1 MVRDRLY
8 ELKSNSPYRD
18 DDDIGLDIEVT
29 TNLENDIENVLG
41 EFSDARRIVEEIRGN
56 TKSMKKLESEI
67 ATRVPTPPGA
77 MEEFEERRE
86 ANMLLC
92 QNVFNKMKKLEAT
105 LPFKDDFKTISRIKR
120 YHFHFVREEFID
132 AWNEHE
138 AFLVEYE
145 ERIKRILKKQA
156 RIVNASADEEE
167 IENLITEKKTS
178 LFVANIVQETELARR
193 QLQDITQRQIELEK
207 IEKSLVEVRD
217 MFLRISTLV
226 MEQSA
231 RIQVIEFHAQQTGIN
246 VEKGGENLGKAREL
260 KIKTLRKK
268 TCLLIWLAVAL
279 TVIILILI
287 IF

>member
-1 MVRDRLY
+1 MVRDRLH
-8 ELKSNSPYRD
+8 ELKSNSPYHD

-29 TNLENDIENVLG
+29 TNLEENDIENVLN
-41 EFSDARRIVEEIRGN
+41 EFADARRIVQEIRGN
-56 TKSMKKLESEI
+56 TKSMKKLENEI
-67 ATRVPTPPGA
+67 ANRIPTPQGA
-77 MEEFEERRE
+77 TEEFEERRE

-92 QNVFNKMKKLEAT
+92 QNVYNKMKKLEAT
-105 LPFKDDFKTISRIKR
+105 LPFKDDFKAISRIKR

-145 ERIKRILKKQA
+145 ERIKRMLKKQA
-156 RIVNASADEEE
+156 RIVNAAADEEE
-167 IENLITEKKTS
+167 LENLITEKKTS

-226 MEQSA
+226 MEQVF
-231 RIQVIEFHAQQTGIN
+231 ILF
-246 VEKGGENLGKAREL
+246 
-260 KIKTLRKK
+260 
-268 TCLLIWLAVAL
+268 LL
-279 TVIILILI
+279 
-287 IF
+287 